1 MIGLKVFL
9 FSLMGE
15 KTEEDEELNW
25 GKFLINCVS
34 TQILYIHSVLSW
46 FLGHTK
52 EQEGV
57 CSDVQ
62 HLHSLTECFL
72 RLWENSKKLGRTW
85 CRGCSRTPAVIMRE
99 CKQREKRRKGGARS
113 MQCRGTEK
121 RSICSIL
128 FCSSLH
134 PAAYISHSPVKVK
147 HHQLLVGY
155 LLASQCHIKTVTF
168 LIRRECNNE

>member
-15 KTEEDEELNW
+15 KTAQEDKELNR

-85 CRGCSRTPAVIMRE
+85 RWGCSRSANNSCNYERMQTE
-99 CKQREKRRKGGARS
+99 GEEEERRGEEYA
-113 MQCRGTEK
+113 M
-121 RSICSIL
+121 
-128 FCSSLH
+128 
-134 PAAYISHSPVKVK
+134 
-147 HHQLLVGY
+147 
-155 LLASQCHIKTVTF
+155 
-168 LIRRECNNE
+168 